1 MSSYVDIHVNLADG
15 TFTME
20 VHGIKGKACTE
31 FTKPLEEALGEV
43 TVRTPTKEM
52 HEKPVTVQARRTLR
66 A

>member
-1 MSSYVDIHVNLADG
+1 MSAYVDVVINPDG
-15 TFTME
+15 TFTLD

-43 TVRTPTKEM
+43 TERTPKKEM
-52 HEKPVTVQARRTLR
+52 HEKPMVVQQPRRLR